1 MKSRVSA
8 LALAWLLPLGL
19 LAQAPVA
26 KPKPAT
32 PRQTPPVSAPEPAQP
47 SPGAG
52 PVVVVE
58 TTKGTFEFET
68 YPNEAP
74 RTVEHILA
82 LVKKNFYNGLRF
94 HRVEPGFVIQV
105 GDPNSRDYTKKD
117 LWGTGGSGTPV
128 GLSELSRKHLHVKG
142 AVAMAHSGNPA
153 KADAQW
159 YVTLNAVPRLDG
171 KYVVFG
177 RVINGLDVTAQIRVG
192 DVIRKMYV
200 KP

>member
-1 MKSRVSA
+1 MKLTYG
-8 LALAWLLPLGL
+8 LAIGIAAGL
-19 LAQAPVA
+19 VTLHAQGT
-26 KPKPAT
+26 KPKPA
-32 PRQTPPVSAPEPAQP
+32 PAAQAAPAQP
-47 SPGAG
+47 TPGAG
-52 PVVVVE
+52 PVIVVE

-82 LVKKNFYNGLRF
+82 LVKRNFYNGLRF

-117 LWGTGGSGTPV
+117 LWGTGGSGKPV
-128 GLSELSRKHLHVKG
+128 GLSELSRKHLHAKG

-153 KADAQW
+153 QADAQW
-159 YVTLNAVPRLDG
+159 YVTLNAVHRLDG

-177 RVINGLDVTAQIRVG
+177 QVINGLEVTTQIRVG